1 MTCKNCGNILSQ
13 NEQFCPNCGAENP
26 EYKNVK
32 DTNDKSQ
39 KKGKFALPKKT
50 LFIFGAIAVVV
61 IIAIILILSRR
72 PSINL
77 DDYVEITA
85 SGYEGYGTANY
96 DFDIDQMIEDNTDV
110 FDVSGLDSDDLETMS
125 SSLRVYDDI
134 DDLVSGSL
142 DKSSELSNGDTV
154 TYTWEISKSSQS
166 DFEKRYK
173 CSLKYSNITYKVS
186 GLEKIAEVDPFDEHS
201 FSITYEGEAPNGYLT
216 ITNQEY
222 PQIKYEVSK
231 TSELSNGDVI
241 TVTASLT
248 DSEDVTGFTLSRTS
262 AEFTVEGLDS
272 YISDISQI
280 PEDYLSQMETQAQDA
295 LTSQVA
301 DEWENPDWYKSME
314 YVGSYLLVA
323 KGEPDFFSSTNT
335 LYMIFKITSDSP
347 NGIITY
353 YSYGSFDNIMVYSD
367 GTCYTDLSRCA
378 IPNNFIG
385 AFTVGDYEF
394 TGFETLDMF
403 YNQIIAPELGDYTVT
418 DNISE

>member
-1 MTCKNCGNILSQ
+1 MTCKNCGNVLSE
-13 NEQFCPNCGAENP
+13 NEQFCPNCGTENS
-26 EYKNVK
+26 EYKG
-32 DTNDKSQ
+32 TNDKSP
-39 KKGKFALPKKT
+39 KKGKFALPKKM
-50 LFIFGAIAVVV
+50 LFILGAIAAVV

-85 SGYEGYGTANY
+85 NGYEGYGMANY

-110 FDVSGLDSDDLETMS
+110 FDISDLDSDDLEIMS
-125 SSLRVYDDI
+125 SALQVYDDI
-134 DDLVSGSL
+134 DNLVSGSL

-154 TYTWEISKSSQS
+154 IYTWKISESSQS
-166 DFEKRYK
+166 DFEKNYK
-173 CSLKYSNITYKVS
+173 CRLKYSNITYKVS
-186 GLEKIAEVDPFDEHS
+186 GLEKIAEVDPFDEKS
-201 FSITYEGEAPNGYLT
+201 LSITYEGEAPNGY
-216 ITNQEY
+216 IYISNSEY
-222 PQIKYEVSK
+222 MQIKYEASK

-241 TVTASLT
+241 TITASLT

-272 YISDISQI
+272 YVSDISQI
-280 PEDYLSQMETQAQDA
+280 PEDYLSQMEAQVQDA

-314 YVGSYLLVA
+314 YVGSYLLVS
-323 KGEPDFFSSTNT
+323 KGEPAFFSSTNT

-347 NGIITY
+347 DGIITY

-367 GTCYTDLSRCA
+367 GTCYTDLSRCN

-403 YNQIIAPELGDYTVT
+403 YNQIIASDLQDYTVT